1 MRRALAALLAALV
14 FVLPVLADGEVSS
27 PPGPEEFVPK
37 IMEGAGLGEG
47 GYAVAFRSLDGGGD
61 WYYNEEA
68 YFKAASVYK
77 LPLNMYFYELENSGA
92 LSPDELIGGIRLS
105 VCHRESLEHSD
116 NPISQA
122 MLDYLGGYA
131 QYKRLIL
138 PYTGYDESELG
149 PDYYNE
155 NAFTARMVLNILD
168 YLYTNSEDFEA
179 QIGHMLLAQPD
190 QYLES
195 GELDCDIAQ
204 KYGYETYNEVLHV
217 AVAGIVYADEPF
229 LITILT
235 RGSYSAVDAMG
246 ELCDAFA
253 AWDAE
258 RIAAIEAEK
267 ENQPEP
273 TAEPDEPADET
284 QELEAAALELA
295 QAVCSVSPLPACLP
309 WGELFENLLRQRS

>member
-27 PPGPEEFVPK
+27 PPGPEEFVPE
-37 IMEGAGLGEG
+37 IMEGIGLGEG

-138 PYTGYDESELG
+138 PYTGYVESELR

-168 YLYTNSEDFEA
+168 YLYTHSDEFAGAID
-179 QIGHMLLAQPD
+179 HLLAAQPG
-190 QYLES
+190 QYLKGGS
-195 GELDCDIAQ
+195 LDAPIAQ
-204 KYGYETYNEVLHV
+204 KYGYERYDGVLHV
-217 AVAGIVYADEPF
+217 AVAGIVYGEHPF
-229 LITILT
+229 LIVILT
-235 RGSYSAVDAMG
+235 RGSYAAVDAMG

-253 AWDAE
+253 EW
-258 RIAAIEAEK
+258 EAGR
-267 ENQPEP
+267 
-273 TAEPDEPADET
+273 
-284 QELEAAALELA
+284 AAALRAEAEALEAERLAEEARERERAELEGIVRDCVDA
-295 QAVCSVSPLPACLP
+295 ALSASPLPAGLP
-309 WGELFENLLRQRS
+309 WPRLNGALFE

>member
-1 MRRALAALLAALV
+1 MRRSLAALLAALV

-27 PPGPEEFVPK
+27 PPGPEEFVPE
-37 IMEGAGLGEG
+37 IMEGIGLGEG

-138 PYTGYDESELG
+138 PYTGYVESELR

-168 YLYTNSEDFEA
+168 YLYTHSDEFAGAID
-179 QIGHMLLAQPD
+179 HLLAAQPG
-190 QYLES
+190 QYLKS
-195 GELDCDIAQ
+195 GSLGAPIAQ
-204 KYGYETYNEVLHV
+204 KYGYERYDGVLHV
-217 AVAGIVYADEPF
+217 AVAGIVYGEHPF
-229 LITILT
+229 LIAILT
-235 RGSYSAVDAMG
+235 RGSYAAVDAMG

-253 AWDAE
+253 EW
-258 RIAAIEAEK
+258 EAGR
-267 ENQPEP
+267 
-273 TAEPDEPADET
+273 
-284 QELEAAALELA
+284 AAALRAEAEALEAERLAEEARERERAELEGIVRDCVDA
-295 QAVCSVSPLPACLP
+295 ALSASPLPAGLP
-309 WGELFENLLRQRS
+309 WPRLNGALFE

>member
-27 PPGPEEFVPK
+27 PPGPEEFVPE

-47 GYAVAFRSLDGGGD
+47 GFAVAFRSLDGGGD

-138 PYTGYDESELG
+138 PYTGYVESELG
-149 PDYYNE
+149 PEYYNE

-168 YLYTNSEDFEA
+168 YLYTHSDEFAGAID
-179 QIGHMLLAQPD
+179 HLLAAQPG
-190 QYLES
+190 QYLKS
-195 GELDCDIAQ
+195 GSLGAPIAQ
-204 KYGYETYNEVLHV
+204 KYGYERYDGVLHV
-217 AVAGIVYADEPF
+217 AVAGIVYGEHPF
-229 LITILT
+229 LLAILT
-235 RGSYSAVDAMG
+235 RGSYAAVDAMG

-253 AWDAE
+253 EW
-258 RIAAIEAEK
+258 EAGR
-267 ENQPEP
+267 
-273 TAEPDEPADET
+273 
-284 QELEAAALELA
+284 AAALRAEAEALEAERLAEEARERERAELKGIVRDCVDA
-295 QAVCSVSPLPACLP
+295 ALSASPLPAGLP
-309 WGELFENLLRQRS
+309 WPRLNGALFE

>member
-27 PPGPEEFVPK
+27 PPGPEEFVPE

-47 GYAVAFRSLDGGGD
+47 GFAVAFRSLDGGGD

-138 PYTGYDESELG
+138 PYTGYEESELG
-149 PDYYNE
+149 PEYYNE

-168 YLYTNSEDFEA
+168 YLYARSDEFSEAID
-179 QIGHMLLAQPD
+179 HLLAAQPG
-190 QYLES
+190 QYLKGGS
-195 GELDCDIAQ
+195 LDAPIAQ
-204 KYGYETYNEVLHV
+204 KYGYERYDGVLHV
-217 AVAGIVYADEPF
+217 AAAGIVYGEHPF
-229 LITILT
+229 LIVILT
-235 RGSYSAVDAMG
+235 RGSYAAVDAMG

-253 AWDAE
+253 AWNEAEAEARLAAE
-258 RIAAIEAEK
+258 RERAEA
-267 ENQPEP
+267 
-273 TAEPDEPADET
+273 
-284 QELEAAALELA
+284 EAAAEREARLAAAREAVMDAVRAALEIAPLPVDLPWDRIID
-295 QAVCSVSPLPACLP
+295 AVCESS
-309 WGELFENLLRQRS
+309 G

>member
-27 PPGPEEFVPK
+27 PPGPEEFVPE

-138 PYTGYDESELG
+138 PYTGYVESELR

-168 YLYTNSEDFEA
+168 YLYTHSDEFAGAID
-179 QIGHMLLAQPD
+179 HLLAAQPG
-190 QYLES
+190 QYLKGGS
-195 GELDCDIAQ
+195 LDAPIAQ
-204 KYGYETYNEVLHV
+204 KYGYERYDGVLHV
-217 AVAGIVYADEPF
+217 AVAGIVYGEHPF
-229 LITILT
+229 LIAILT
-235 RGSYSAVDAMG
+235 RGSYAAVDAMG

-253 AWDAE
+253 EW
-258 RIAAIEAEK
+258 EAGR
-267 ENQPEP
+267 
-273 TAEPDEPADET
+273 
-284 QELEAAALELA
+284 AAALRAEAEALEAERLAEEARERERAELEGIVRDCVDA
-295 QAVCSVSPLPACLP
+295 ALSASPLPAGLP
-309 WGELFENLLRQRS
+309 WPRLNGALFE

>member
-27 PPGPEEFVPK
+27 PPGPEEFVPE

-77 LPLNMYFYELENSGA
+77 LPLNMYFYELENAGELA
-92 LSPDELIGGIRLS
+92 PDDIVGGVRLEQA
-105 VCHRESLEHSD
+105 HLYSLEFSN

-138 PYTGYDESELG
+138 PYTGYVESELG

-168 YLYTNSEDFEA
+168 YLYARSDEFSEAID
-179 QIGHMLLAQPD
+179 HLLAAQPG
-190 QYLES
+190 QYLKS
-195 GELDCDIAQ
+195 GSLGAPIAQ
-204 KYGYETYNEVLHV
+204 KYGYERYDGVLHV
-217 AVAGIVYADEPF
+217 AVAGIVYGEHPF
-229 LITILT
+229 LIAILT
-235 RGSYSAVDAMG
+235 RGSYAAVDAMG

-253 AWDAE
+253 AWNGAEARLAAE
-258 RIAAIEAEK
+258 RERAEA
-267 ENQPEP
+267 
-273 TAEPDEPADET
+273 
-284 QELEAAALELA
+284 EAAAEREAQLATARGAVMDAVRAALEIA
-295 QAVCSVSPLPACLP
+295 PLPADLP
-309 WGELFENLLRQRS
+309 WDGILDAVRESSG